1 MADRFPGGV
10 ISKTP
15 PTVVAPVDGEG
26 GSASGVWTLDEVL
39 GYEKAGAW
47 PKGLLPRE
55 LYAWGLNSNGKF
67 GDGTASGYRSSPT
80 QVGTSTNWEA
90 VFAGNDSTAAIRTG
104 GSLWVWGRNNSGQLG
119 QNDLVDRSS
128 PVQVGALTNWTK
140 EVGWN
145 DKVLGVIKTDG
156 TLWTWGEAGF
166 GQTGRNDQ
174 VNRSSP
180 VQLGA
185 LTWAK
190 ISRGDSN
197 GHFLAIT
204 TGGALYAWGN
214 GSSGQLGNGVGGF
227 PAGLRSS
234 PVQVGALTTWAS
246 VATASNQSF
255 AVKNDG
261 TLWAFGNRG
270 VNGYLGDNIADNSGV
285 SSPIQ
290 VGALTNWSLVNAR
303 GQGTAAVK
311 TDGTFWV
318 WGRNNDGDLGQN
330 NTINR
335 SSPVQVGSQT
345 NWSLQFSTSYR
356 QAIAI
361 KTDGTIW
368 SWGQN
373 NSGQLGQNDLVF
385 RSSPVQIGADSNWA
399 TISMENRTVL
409 ATTKG

>member
-1 MADRFPGGV
+1 MV
-10 ISKTP
+10 L
-15 PTVVAPVDGEG
+15 
-26 GSASGVWTLDEVL
+26 LD
-39 GYEKAGAW
+39 
-47 PKGLLPRE
+47 
-55 LYAWGLNSNGKF
+55 
-67 GDGTASGYRSSPT
+67 
-80 QVGTSTNWEA
+80 NWEMM
-90 VFAGNDSTAAIRTG
+90 
-104 GSLWVWGRNNSGQLG
+104 W
-119 QNDLVDRSS
+119 
-128 PVQVGALTNWTK
+128 
-140 EVGWN
+140 
-145 DKVLGVIKTDG
+145 
-156 TLWTWGEAGF
+156 EA
-166 GQTGRNDQ
+166 
-174 VNRSSP
+174 
-180 VQLGA
+180 
-185 LTWAK
+185 
-190 ISRGDSN
+190 
-197 GHFLAIT
+197 
-204 TGGALYAWGN
+204 
-214 GSSGQLGNGVGGF
+214 F
-227 PAGLRSS
+227 PAGMRSS

-246 VATASNQSF
+246 VATAANQSF

-303 GQGTAAVK
+303 GQGAAAVK

-330 NTINR
+330 NTIDR

-373 NSGQLGQNDLVF
+373 SLGQLGLNNLVS